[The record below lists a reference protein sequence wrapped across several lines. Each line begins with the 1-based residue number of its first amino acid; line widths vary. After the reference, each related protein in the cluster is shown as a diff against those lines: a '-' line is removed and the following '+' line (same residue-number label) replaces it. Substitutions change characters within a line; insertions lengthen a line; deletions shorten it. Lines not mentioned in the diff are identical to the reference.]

1 MQLETSLQLQ
11 EHGRR
16 SQQRGPDARRP
27 GAAAEASRATAVASP
42 GSGAGAG
49 AADATS
55 TPASSAPRL
64 RDVHKTRD
72 AEEHDDER
80 EQWQDPSHLL
90 LKIPKL
96 VLPSRMAACLGEE
109 MNNGFSSSLNCR
121 GQLRLRVHLG
131 VRSIYARSGVLPC

>member
-42 GSGAGAG
+42 GSGAGA
-49 AADATS
+49 ADAAA
-55 TPASSAPRL
+55 TPASSAPRRL
-64 RDVHKTRD
+64 RDVHETRH

-80 EQWQDPSHLL
+80 AQWQHPSHLL
-90 LKIPKL
+90 LNPQASATILTDPRPAL
-96 VLPSRMAACLGEE
+96 VKSRNEE
-109 MNNGFSSSLNCR
+109 WFLFFPELNCR
-121 GQLRLRVHLG
+121 GLLRLRVHLG
-131 VRSIYARSGVLPC
+131 VLIRDPES